1 MRKTIWWVGGGLVV
15 IAAVVLF
22 FSWRANQ
29 KSAPPAAVAS
39 SPEGQVAQPAIQ
51 NPIPADS
58 GPAVQPLPELEA
70 SDAPLQSSL
79 AELIGKHSADT
90 LFKPEQLV
98 RHLVVT
104 VDNLS
109 RKRVAVELRPNK
121 PLPGSFMAS
130 GDEQHSTLNP
140 ANYQRYAPVIQV
152 VQMLNTK
159 SLSSLYFHYYPLF
172 QQAYQNLGYPNGY
185 FNDRLVVTIDNLLA
199 TPDVT
204 GDIVL
209 TRPNVMYQFADSNLE
224 ELSAGQKAMLRM
236 GSANAGIVKA
246 KLRELR
252 AQIASLPHNP

>member
-152 VQMLNTK
+152 VML
-159 SLSSLYFHYYPLF
+159 
-172 QQAYQNLGYPNGY
+172 
-185 FNDRLVVTIDNLLA
+185 
-199 TPDVT
+199 
-204 GDIVL
+204 
-209 TRPNVMYQFADSNLE
+209 ADSSVNIGVKPWVNVPDYAAA
-224 ELSAGQKAMLRM
+224 AGEINKA
-236 GSANAGIVKA
+236 IVETFRG
-246 KLRELR
+246 REIVIPFPQREVRLLGG
-252 AQIASLPHNP
+252 AA